1 MNQQVR
7 IGLSYNNTYV
17 KDLDPRAIIFE
28 PFYKPL
34 RGEVRYNQLVEYDYC
49 NPNELNHLNM
59 ANNATEG
66 ILCLKDA
73 EN

>member
-1 MNQQVR
+1 MNQQIR
-7 IGLSYNNTYV
+7 IGLSYNYTYV
-17 KDLDPRAIIFE
+17 KDLDPRALKFE
-28 PFYKPL
+28 AIYKPL
-34 RGEVRYNQLVEYDYC
+34 RDEVRYNEIVEYDFC

-59 ANNATEG
+59 ADNATEG